1 MHISPV
7 SSRGNEVETDMD
19 ATVLH
24 CLSDHS
30 TLCVEKLFK
39 QRVDVLCDWLP
50 AKRRR
55 REEEE
60 EEGGGGGG
68 GGEERRKGDQEI
80 DILTSLH

>member
-60 EEGGGGGG
+60 GGGGGG
-68 GGEERRKGDQEI
+68 GGGGGRETRK
-80 DILTSLH
+80 LTY

>member
-60 EEGGGGGG
+60 EGGGGG

>member
-55 REEEE
+55 RRRREEEE
-60 EEGGGGGG
+60 EE
-68 GGEERRKGDQEI
+68 EEEERRRRKGDQEI